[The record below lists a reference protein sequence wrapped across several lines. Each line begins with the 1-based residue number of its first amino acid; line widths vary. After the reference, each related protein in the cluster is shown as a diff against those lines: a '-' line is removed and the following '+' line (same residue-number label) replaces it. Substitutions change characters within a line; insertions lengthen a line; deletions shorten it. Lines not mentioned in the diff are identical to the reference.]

1 MLSYRLND
9 TLSVGIADPVVTKAI
24 LPNIFQF
31 INTLSLVLAIPLVNH
46 ILIPCVSSMSMKE
59 KLGIG
64 SAINIVAITT
74 GAYLEWAISDDRALY
89 KGLLLIIPSIIIS
102 IQEAFGFVS
111 GQCNLEHPC
120 RYVYIPV
127 QKGYI

>member
-24 LPNIFQF
+24 LPNIFPF
-31 INTLSLVLAIPLVNH
+31 INTFSLILAIPLVNH

-64 SAINIVAITT
+64 SAINIVAITA
-74 GAYLEWAISDDRALY
+74 GAYLEWVIIDIDDRALY
-89 KGLLLIIPSIIIS
+89 KGLLLIFPSIIIS
-102 IQEAFGFVS
+102 IQEAFGFVT
-111 GQCNLEHPC
+111 GQ
-120 RYVYIPV
+120 
-127 QKGYI
+127 